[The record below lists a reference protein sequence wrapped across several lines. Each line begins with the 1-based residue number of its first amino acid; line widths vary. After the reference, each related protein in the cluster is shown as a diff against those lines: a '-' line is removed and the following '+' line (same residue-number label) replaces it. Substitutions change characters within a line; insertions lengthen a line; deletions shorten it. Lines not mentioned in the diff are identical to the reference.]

1 MINVK
6 KTADRVSAMKRAVQA
21 LAKSHVLVGIPAD
34 SSDNSR
40 DDGPINNSELG
51 FIHEFG
57 APEANI
63 PARPFLVPGVKASWA
78 EANGLLSRGAENVLQ
93 LNPSPEATVTRTL
106 EAVGLLAQGEVVRSI
121 DDGLTPVLNALTLA
135 ARKRKGFAGTKP
147 LIVTGQL
154 KQSITYVVKN
164 APNR

>member
-1 MINVK
+1 MDVK

-34 SSDNSR
+34 ESDNSR
-40 DDGPINNSELG
+40 DDGTITNSELG

-63 PARPFLVPGVKASWA
+63 PARPFLVPGVKDAWPK
-78 EANGLLSRGAENVLQ
+78 ANSLLAKGAKKVLN
-93 LNPSPEATVTRTL
+93 LAPDPTATVTRTL
-106 EAVGLLAQGEVVRSI
+106 EAVGLMAQGAVVQRI

-135 ARKRKGFAGTKP
+135 ARRRQGFASTKP

-154 KQSITYVVKN
+154 KQSLTYVVKN